1 MTIGASR
8 YESIPHHDE
17 NSMDLPIN
25 RFKRALQTGQ
35 TQVGLWSHLC
45 SNISTEIL
53 ARCGFDWL
61 LLDMEHSPNE
71 LPELLSQLQA
81 MTGGTATPIVRPPWN
96 DMVTFKRLLD
106 IGVQTLLVP
115 YVQSAQEAR
124 NAVAYTRYPPHGV
137 RGFAGAPRASHY
149 GRVKD
154 YGKLCAQEL
163 CVLVQVETVEG
174 LNHLE
179 AIASVEGIDGV
190 FIGPG
195 DLSAALGHLG
205 NPKHPQVLAAIDE
218 AIERIRACGKAA
230 GILTG
235 DEALARHY
243 VEKGC
248 LFVAVGADQN
258 LLRDSATALAA
269 RFKN

>member
-1 MTIGASR
+1 
-8 YESIPHHDE
+8 
-17 NSMDLPIN
+17 MDLPVN
-25 RFKRALQTGQ
+25 RFKYALQSGQ
-35 TQVGLWSHLC
+35 KQIGLWSHLC

-53 ARCGFDWL
+53 AHCGFDWL

-71 LPELLSQLQA
+71 LPDIVAQLQA
-81 MTGGTATPIVRPPWN
+81 MQGGTATPIVRPPWN

-106 IGVQTLLVP
+106 VGVQTLLVP
-115 YVQSAQEAR
+115 YVQTEEEAC

-137 RGFAGAPRASHY
+137 RGFAGAPRASGY

-154 YGKLCAQEL
+154 YSHRCAEEI
-163 CVLVQVETVEG
+163 CVLVQVETVQG
-174 LNHLE
+174 LDNLE
-179 AIASVEGIDGV
+179 AIAKVDGVDGV

-205 NPKHPQVLAAIDE
+205 NPKHPEVLAAIDN
-218 AIERIRACGKAA
+218 AIGRIRACGKAA

-235 DEALARHY
+235 DESLARHY
-243 VEKGC
+243 IEQGC

-258 LLRDSATALAA
+258 VLRNNAEALAK
-269 RFKN
+269 RFQG

>member
-1 MTIGASR
+1 M
-8 YESIPHHDE
+8 
-17 NSMDLPIN
+17 
-25 RFKRALQTGQ
+25 
-35 TQVGLWSHLC
+35 
-45 SNISTEIL
+45 
-53 ARCGFDWL
+53 
-61 LLDMEHSPNE
+61 
-71 LPELLSQLQA
+71 
-81 MTGGTATPIVRPPWN
+81 
-96 DMVTFKRLLD
+96 
-106 IGVQTLLVP
+106 
-115 YVQSAQEAR
+115 
-124 NAVAYTRYPPHGV
+124 
-137 RGFAGAPRASHY
+137 
-149 GRVKD
+149 
-154 YGKLCAQEL
+154 
-163 CVLVQVETVEG
+163 
-174 LNHLE
+174 
-179 AIASVEGIDGV
+179 EGIDGV

-235 DEALARHY
+235 DEVLARHY

>member
-1 MTIGASR
+1 M
-8 YESIPHHDE
+8 E
-17 NSMDLPIN
+17 LPVN
-25 RFKRALQTGQ
+25 HFKRAILAGRPQI
-35 TQVGLWSHLC
+35 GLWSHLC
-45 SNISTEIL
+45 SAISTEIL
-53 ARCGFDWL
+53 AGAGFDWL

-71 LPELLSQLQA
+71 LPELLAQLHA
-81 MTGGTATPIVRPPWN
+81 MQVGTASAIVRPPWN

-115 YVQSAQEAR
+115 YVQTEQEAR

-137 RGFAGAPRASHY
+137 RGYAGAPRASGY

-154 YGKLCAQEL
+154 YAHRCADEL
-163 CVLVQVETVEG
+163 CVLVQVETVQG
-174 LNHLE
+174 LQNLE
-179 AIASVEGIDGV
+179 AIARVDGVDGV

-205 NPKHPQVLAAIDE
+205 NPKHPEVLATIDDAI
-218 AIERIRACGKAA
+218 ARIRACGKAP

-235 DEALARHY
+235 DETLARHY
-243 VEKGC
+243 AAQGC

-258 LLRDSATALAA
+258 LLRDSAQALAQ
-269 RFKN
+269 RFKAPAAG

>member
-1 MTIGASR
+1 M
-8 YESIPHHDE
+8 E
-17 NSMDLPIN
+17 LPIN
-25 RFKRALQTGQ
+25 RFKHAIDSGQ
-35 TQVGLWSHLC
+35 KQIGLWSHLC

-53 ARCGFDWL
+53 AGCGFDWL

-81 MTGGTATPIVRPPWN
+81 MQGGSASAIVRPPWN
-96 DMVTFKRLLD
+96 DMVIFKRLLD

-115 YVQSAQEAR
+115 YVQTEEEAR

-137 RGFAGAPRASHY
+137 RGYAGAPRASGY
-149 GRVKD
+149 GCVKD
-154 YGKLCAQEL
+154 YGQRCADEL
-163 CVLVQVETVEG
+163 CVLVQVETVLG
-174 LNHLE
+174 LQNLE
-179 AIASVEGIDGV
+179 AICRVDGIDGV

-205 NPKHPQVLAAIDE
+205 NPKHPEVLAAIDD
-218 AIERIRACGKAA
+218 AVARIRASGKAA

-235 DEALARHY
+235 DETLARHY
-243 VEKGC
+243 VEQGC

-258 LLRDSATALAA
+258 LLRDSGTALAT
-269 RFKN
+269 RFKA